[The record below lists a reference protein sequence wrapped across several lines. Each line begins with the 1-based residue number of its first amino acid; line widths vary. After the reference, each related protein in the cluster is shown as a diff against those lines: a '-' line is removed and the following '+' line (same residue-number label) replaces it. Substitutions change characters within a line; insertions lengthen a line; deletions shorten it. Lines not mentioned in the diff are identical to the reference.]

1 MNIVTQIMFYN
12 QLTTKADLMK
22 TNMRP
27 FKEICD
33 FREVLNQSPKNT
45 HILYMY
51 LIDYILTY
59 IIHITIFNVYLR
71 NVNQCNC

>member
-1 MNIVTQIMFYN
+1 MFYN

-22 TNMRP
+22 TKMRP

-33 FREVLNQSPKNT
+33 FREVLNPSPKNI

-59 IIHITIFNVYLR
+59 ITIFNVYLR
-71 NVNQCNC
+71 NVNQYNC

>member
-1 MNIVTQIMFYN
+1 MFYN

-22 TNMRP
+22 TKMRP

-59 IIHITIFNVYLR
+59 VIHIYRPTQGIFNDI
-71 NVNQCNC
+71 QCIFT